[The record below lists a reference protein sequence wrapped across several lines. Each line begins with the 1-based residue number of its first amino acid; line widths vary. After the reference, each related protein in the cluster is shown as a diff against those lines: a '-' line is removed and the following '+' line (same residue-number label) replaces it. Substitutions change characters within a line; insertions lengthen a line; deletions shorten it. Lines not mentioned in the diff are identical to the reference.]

1 MRLKQWLIKQFT
13 GSSVDSEN
21 TQTLPDWKQAE
32 RIHKDDLSEPFNT
45 FFVKVQ
51 SGEIKWET
59 YADERVDGRKH
70 YVFTTDNGFTVRF
83 IRARQAQY
91 SSMYQMPEMFNFRE
105 LYVLNKYIEWYEY
118 NETLLEQQKEMQI
131 ERDKLSVALGL
142 KQPIDKQET

>member
-1 MRLKQWLIKQFT
+1 MSLYYKIVNFLCKK
-13 GSSVDSEN
+13 SPED

-51 SGEIKWET
+51 SGEIKWVT
-59 YADERVDGRKH
+59 YADESVEGRKH
-70 YVFTTDNGFTVRF
+70 SVFTTDNGFTVCF
-83 IRARQAQY
+83 IREWQAQY
-91 SSMYQMPEMFNFRE
+91 SSMYQIPEMFNFRE

-142 KQPIDKQET
+142 KQPIDK